1 MGLLD
6 MSVPDHLTL
15 SGAAKKT
22 LKLREKEYT
31 KTEPHYLQTS
41 YWAVTLPRFYD
52 KDRVERKKKLAELY
66 AQIHWGKYTL
76 EEFMIEI
83 TKLEE
88 EAYSQGGSDWR
99 YASRMYTGPTR

>member
-1 MGLLD
+1 MP
-6 MSVPDHLTL
+6 VPDHLTL

-31 KTEPHYLQTS
+31 KTEPYYLQTS
-41 YWAVTLPRFYD
+41 YWAVTLPKFAD
-52 KDRVERKKKLAELY
+52 KERVERKKKLAELY

-83 TKLEE
+83 TKIEE
-88 EAYSQGGSDWR
+88 EAYSQGGS
-99 YASRMYTGPTR
+99 ASSYSRSMYTGPTR